1 MREITQDDT
10 VNEPNDGIHLVVI
23 LVVASIGSWLYLED
37 WVITGIE
44 AVYLSFVFLFFD
56 KRGWIKLMKFASILL
71 IFWIIQRWLLS
82 LSIFT

>member
-44 AVYLSFVFLFFD
+44 AVYLSFVFLFL
-56 KRGWIKLMKFASILL
+56 IKEVGS
-71 IFWIIQRWLLS
+71 S
-82 LSIFT
+82 